1 MQVTLADLS
10 PCGHE
15 PGWMEHQQVLDD
27 ESLPFEAAAA
37 PLLPGHVGH
46 VHGDVGEGRVVVG
59 AAAGDW
65 RGQVVEGQSA

>member
-1 MQVTLADLS
+1 M
-10 PCGHE
+10 
-15 PGWMEHQQVLDD
+15 DD

-46 VHGDVGEGRVVVG
+46 VLGDVGEGHVVVG

-65 RGQVVEGQSA
+65 RGQVVGRQSA